1 MNDWLMKSVIV
12 THAIGL
18 HARPSV
24 KFTKLAKGFSSAVEV
39 ASSLAGPWVDAKS
52 IVRVMAVKA
61 GQGSTLHLRAKGSD
75 ARSAITI
82 LSGFVASEFDE
93 GRTDAASG

>member
-1 MNDWLMKSVIV
+1 MKDWIMKSVIV

-39 ASSLAGPWVDAKS
+39 ASSLSGPWVDAKS
-52 IVRVMAVKA
+52 IARVMAIKA

-75 ARSAITI
+75 AGTAISM

-93 GRTDAASG
+93 DRTDAASG